1 MRREIR
7 RICGFD
13 VSDRWINL
21 FRKKHGIRYF
31 SGRRHAD
38 KKDKTIILSA
48 LDVTKMK
55 TTNFLKKRRI
65 LRTSRKEY
73 ADVDLQVNK
82 EIVRR
87 QNKGERLTN
96 PWIKEYAQYVA
107 YQLHPEI
114 PDIAKFFDANWL
126 YRFKRRYCVELK
138 PRSPEENTRSTPQT
152 TSNEDIKSS
161 ATSMEVVTSPN
172 YLFPHH
178 YFNLFD
184 QNGCGAS
191 IVKQEPTREN

>member
-1 MRREIR
+1 M
-7 RICGFD
+7 
-13 VSDRWINL
+13 
-21 FRKKHGIRYF
+21 
-31 SGRRHAD
+31 
-38 KKDKTIILSA
+38 
-48 LDVTKMK
+48 
-55 TTNFLKKRRI
+55 
-65 LRTSRKEY
+65 
-73 ADVDLQVNK
+73 DLQVNK

-138 PRSPEENTRSTPQT
+138 VALNDFLYDLNSIFQPRSPEENTRSTPQT